1 MCLPVKKL
9 VPSLPPQPLVTID
22 QTWGN
27 GWTACG
33 VARSIEW
40 PDRTRCPIL
49 PWLSYLNNKL
59 DSVSSF
65 LRLTLWL
72 CFCSTCY
79 LVAARF
85 HPNRNCTAGLRRRKS
100 WWGRE
105 RAHVCMCDRNDAFSP
120 SASPF
125 CLLLIQVLG
134 AKTEVTVGEW
144 RNWKFWNTPE
154 EVQADKSFFAS
165 SHKRDGHCLLDFFYI
180 FLAFFVLFFY
190 ISLHELQWCTVLDQ
204 KEKEC

>member
-1 MCLPVKKL
+1 MTLL
-9 VPSLPPQPLVTID
+9 SQQQIGLSLFFSE
-22 QTWGN
+22 
-27 GWTACG
+27 A
-33 VARSIEW
+33 
-40 PDRTRCPIL
+40 
-49 PWLSYLNNKL
+49 K
-59 DSVSSF
+59 
-65 LRLTLWL
+65 LTLWL

-79 LVAARF
+79 LVAGQF
-85 HPNRNCTAGLRRRKS
+85 HPNGNCTAGLRRRKS

-105 RAHVCMCDRNDAFSP
+105 RAHVRMCDRDDITFAFSP

-165 SHKRDGHCLLDFFYI
+165 SHKRDGHCLLHFFTFFLKLSLFSFFI
-180 FLAFFVLFFY
+180 FHYMNSGDARC
-190 ISLHELQWCTVLDQ
+190 WTKKKKNC
-204 KEKEC
+204 